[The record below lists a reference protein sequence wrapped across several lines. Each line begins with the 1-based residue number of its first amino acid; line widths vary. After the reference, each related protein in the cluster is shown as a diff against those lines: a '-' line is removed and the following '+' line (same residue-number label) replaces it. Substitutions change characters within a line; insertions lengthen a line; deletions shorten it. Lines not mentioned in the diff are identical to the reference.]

1 MERRAS
7 KLIKQMPKS
16 AGLFLAF
23 LLNCLTFTTAIAQD
37 DLPVSNGKQYTIGE
51 ISVVGAKQYNEQTVI
66 AFTRLRSGE
75 RVYLPGDRISNVIK
89 RLWDLDLFS
98 DINLYAT
105 INGDVVDLKFEIEEV
120 PELNK
125 VTINGIKEKKAKDII
140 KDNDLKKGTKVTEN
154 LITKTKFYIEN
165 KYKEQGYL
173 NSKVSIITRPTS
185 DTTENSKVDMLVN
198 VNLSDRVKIEDIE
211 FIGNEQ
217 LSDGKLRKA
226 MKNTKRKNLIRFWK
240 RSKYIAEDFAEDKV
254 SIVDKYKERGF
265 RDARIVSDTLILV
278 KI

>member
-173 NSKVSIITRPTS
+173 NSKVTIPISNQWPLNMRR
-185 DTTENSKVDMLVN
+185 
-198 VNLSDRVKIEDIE
+198 LS
-211 FIGNEQ
+211 
-217 LSDGKLRKA
+217 
-226 MKNTKRKNLIRFWK
+226 KRKQYQRWITFYGSFQNI
-240 RSKYIAEDFAEDKV
+240 
-254 SIVDKYKERGF
+254 
-265 RDARIVSDTLILV
+265 
-278 KI
+278 